1 MKEQEL
7 LDLKDKVETAKT
19 TVSEL
24 TGQRTAL
31 MKQLK
36 DDWGCKTLAEAEAK
50 LKEMEKNISILDK
63 KIERGTAELEK
74 LYNLNE

>member
-36 DDWGCKTLAEAEAK
+36 DDWDCKTLAEAEAK